1 MTGNEHGFASI
12 QAMII
17 LLVLTLFSAGLASA
31 IYYLRNM
38 SLRSSAYYEEI
49 TSLEEEL
56 STLIS
61 ILEED
66 PTPESDSPLDPVW
79 EHVQSMQG
87 TYSEYRLEDISS
99 RFNPNWMRTKFFEV
113 TALSETLIEGVHPD
127 ELKDYRGQN
136 GYSTAIEENYKDY
149 LDPEALSEY
158 FTGYSY
164 ININTAYE
172 YVLKD
177 MYLELTGDEGGAEAF
192 HSRIASFL
200 QELKLFSREDFLKAA
215 GPGAEQIFPVINAE
229 PQMNVH
235 FIPQFLLKQI
245 LSYPYGEKEIEGH
258 SQIAEE
264 LLGLRGRQEIMPENL
279 KELIPIEEEEKAQE
293 RVFAY
298 LGTRTWFWRF
308 QVSNDRVSLA
318 AVIACIPESYQGTT
332 ADDEGCRYEVVMKHV
347 GNTDYHR

>member
-1 MTGNEHGFASI
+1 MTKNGPGFVSI

-38 SLRSSAYYEEI
+38 YLKSGTYYEEI

-56 STLIS
+56 STLIT

-66 PTPESDSPLDPVW
+66 PTPKSDSPLDPVW
-79 EHVQSMQG
+79 EHVQSTQG
-87 TYSEYRLEDISS
+87 TYSEYLLEDISS

-113 TALSETLIEGVHPD
+113 TALSETLIAGVHPD

-136 GYSTAIEENYKDY
+136 GYSTAIEEAYKNY
-149 LDPEALSEY
+149 LDPEILPEY

-192 HSRIASFL
+192 HSRIASYL
-200 QELKLFSREDFLKAA
+200 QELKLFTREDFMEAA
-215 GPGAEQIFPVINAE
+215 GPGAEQIFPVINVE

-264 LLGLRGRQEIMPENL
+264 LLGLRDEQEILPEDL
-279 KELIPIEEEEKAQE
+279 KVLIPIDEEEKTQE

-298 LGTRTWFWRF
+298 LGTKTWFWRF
-308 QVSNDRVSLA
+308 QVSNDRASLK
-318 AVIACIPESYQGTT
+318 AVIACIPESFQGES
-332 ADDEGCRYEVVMKHV
+332 AEDEGYRYEIVMKRV
-347 GNTDYHR
+347 GNSDL